1 VFLIRRSS
9 FNVHLGLLVQISIY
23 VAGLDFLS
31 VDPGDLCIRYPVL
44 ITSQPD
50 DWLSLP
56 QSGVIERTGVPA
68 SSHPILLAQISVILL
83 VMLDSR
89 SKSEL
94 SAGSGTT
101 DETGVGVDDR
111 LPSET
116 TSQVEVES
124 DGANTSDDLLNGR
137 FVLEWNFLGLYS
149 NGTHHDNSSSK
160 TGLSTSLSIRSS
172 SKEEQSSQEDF
183 LDVQSGEDGP
193 QHLGVVKSTG
203 LELGSLVGTPSQN
216 ILVGDVEKAH
226 DEHSD
231 DGNDGLD
238 DRVDNDDQNDQT
250 HGWPENS
257 ELEGC
262 LTKAIVHQHCTVR
275 HRPQD
280 D

>member
-1 VFLIRRSS
+1 
-9 FNVHLGLLVQISIY
+9 
-23 VAGLDFLS
+23 
-31 VDPGDLCIRYPVL
+31 
-44 ITSQPD
+44 
-50 DWLSLP
+50 
-56 QSGVIERTGVPA
+56 
-68 SSHPILLAQISVILL
+68 
-83 VMLDSR
+83 MLDSR

-137 FVLEWNFLGLYS
+137 FVLEWFFLGLYS

-160 TGLSTSLSIRSS
+160 TGLSTSPSIRSS

-238 DRVDNDDQNDQT
+238 DRVDNNDQNDQT

-262 LTKAIVHQHCTVR
+262 LNKAIVHQHCTVR